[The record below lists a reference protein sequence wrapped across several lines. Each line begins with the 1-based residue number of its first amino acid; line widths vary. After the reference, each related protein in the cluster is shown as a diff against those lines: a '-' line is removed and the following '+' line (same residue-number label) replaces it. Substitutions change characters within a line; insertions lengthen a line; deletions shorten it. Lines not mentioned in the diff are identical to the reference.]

1 MIKTSRKSGHLAM
14 YMGPMYSGKT
24 SKLLEL
30 YKQFSFCNIATSVV
44 NYAEDAR
51 YTTESMV
58 STHDKQMIPCVLSM
72 SLFESFPIE
81 SETFNKFSV
90 YLINEG
96 QFFNDIVEWT
106 KIAIGHPHNKRV
118 YICGLDG
125 DFKRSVFGNWLDL
138 IAYSDTVQKL
148 TSICL
153 DCRDESAI
161 FSHRMTSET
170 HQKVIGSESY
180 IPLCR
185 ACYEE
190 RCGNP

>member
-1 MIKTSRKSGHLAM
+1 MIKASHTSGYLAM

-30 YKQFSFCNIATSVV
+30 YKQFAFCNIDTAVV
-44 NYAEDAR
+44 NFAEDDR
-51 YTTESMV
+51 YTKESIV
-58 STHDKQMIPCVLSM
+58 STHDQQTIPCTLSM

-96 QFFNDIVEWT
+96 QFFPDIVEWT
-106 KIAIGHPHNKRV
+106 KIAISRPHNKRV

-125 DFKRSVFGNWLDL
+125 DFKRNVFGNWLDL
-138 IAYSDTVQKL
+138 IAYSDTIEKL
-148 TSICL
+148 TSICW
-153 DCRDESAI
+153 DCREESAI
-161 FSHRMTSET
+161 FSHRMTGET
-170 HQKVIGSESY
+170 RQKVIGSDSY

-185 ACYEE
+185 NCYEE
-190 RCGNP
+190 RHI